1 MKYCQNCGAPLN
13 KGDAFCS
20 YCGSP
25 LPKKKKTGLIL
36 AACGLL
42 VLLAAAAVLLIT
54 GAFKKGEPFS
64 VETEGNYRVA
74 GSDDEAV
81 FKVNLGKNAPET
93 WLCDEEGNQ
102 IGRFHDDGKEGD
114 ESALDGIYTY
124 VLSSGPIEAHQKDK
138 GGSALDILES
148 LAPGGSSK
156 KQLTNLTRTSSYVIR
171 SGSRKSEPIEITSFV
186 YPETEEQK
194 QAAREYYESVC
205 TEIRAIEAKYRSAEG
220 VIPAE
225 KGEDYADEV
234 ENLVRQH
241 QQDGGIL
248 RYEREDCYIYIKF
261 TSGITR
267 MVEPLQ
273 ANVSSGGSE
282 VELTIWAYQPNPDIE
297 NTGIPD
303 FLRAV
308 GSEVGNCSYIQNYTG
323 TGVTLNL
330 IKGLPSN
337 EVVFWNGHGGYGPVV
352 KSFLASG
359 EYFDWNA
366 WWWDLGYFGDCVAD
380 RIINRSTDNQNELA
394 CVTSKFISRYCG
406 DLSNS
411 LFFLASCHSA
421 QDDRL
426 ANAFIGKGALA
437 VLGFTETVYTGYC
450 QIICA
455 DTLQKMTE
463 INSSTQ
469 DYYTLSDALAW
480 ARTEDGANDGEW
492 GAQYG
497 YSKEKTAEPKIIGD
511 GNYQLSAVK
520 TVTVY
525 VYDQNAEPV
534 TEGVAVILTDENGG
548 LTAAKKD
555 ESGNFTAKVPSGT
568 YRVTAAKT
576 GYVEAEAELTVTQDT
591 YTDLVLTRAL
601 TGTYKGWYVASQG
614 KTGVTL
620 EITDGHSGVFTFY
633 NLPGQTNA
641 QSGSYTVDV
650 TYENGEVTIS
660 GNEWIDK
667 PSTYSFVTF
676 TGRMSEDG
684 NTFSGK
690 VNNSWD
696 FEVTRQ

>member
-1 MKYCQNCGAPLN
+1 MKKCPNCGAPAG
-13 KGDAFCS
+13 KGELFCS

-42 VLLAAAAVLLIT
+42 VLLAVAAVLLIT

-273 ANVSSGGSE
+273 ANVSSGGSDTQ
-282 VELTIWAYQPNPDIE
+282 LTLWAYQPNPDIE
-297 NTGIPD
+297 NTSIGS
-303 FLRAV
+303 FLQGV
-308 GSEVGNCSYIQNYTG
+308 DSELNNCSYVQDYTG
-323 TGVTLNL
+323 SAVSLDLIRTL
-330 IKGLPSN
+330 PAN
-337 EVVFWNGHGGYGPVV
+337 EVIFWNGHGGYGPVV
-352 KSFLASG
+352 KSFLCSG
-359 EYFDWNA
+359 EAFDWGA
-366 WWWDLGYFGDCVAD
+366 CWLDVGYFNDCVTD
-380 RIINRSTDNQNELA
+380 RIVNRGTENQAELA
-394 CVTSKFISRYCG
+394 CVTSGFIKHYCG

-411 LFFLASCHSA
+411 LICLASCHST

-426 ANAFIGKGALA
+426 ANAFTEKGALA
-437 VLGFTETVYTGYC
+437 VLGFSNTVYTGYC
-450 QIICA
+450 QSICA
-455 DTLQKMTE
+455 DTLEKMTE
-463 INSSTQ
+463 INTGTQ
-469 DYYTLSDALAW
+469 DYYTLTDALELAK
-480 ARTEDGANDGEW
+480 TQNGANDREW
-492 GAQYG
+492 GSRYG
-497 YSKEKTAEPKIIGD
+497 FSKDTVAEPEIVGD
-511 GNYQLSAVK
+511 GGYQLSALR
-520 TVTVY
+520 TVTVS
-525 VYDQNAEPV
+525 VRDETGALL
-534 TEGVAVILTDENGG
+534 TEGVTVTLQDEQGGQIPAKRTDAGTYE
-548 LTAAKKD
+548 
-555 ESGNFTAKVPSGT
+555 AKVEAGN
-568 YRVTAAKT
+568 YLIRAEKADRAA
-576 GYVEAEAELTVTQDT
+576 AEIQLSVTQDCAA
-591 YTDLVLTRAL
+591 DLTLMQAL
-601 TGTYKGWYVASQG
+601 TGTYKGWYVANQG

-620 EITDGHSGVFTFY
+620 EILTPETGIFTFY

-641 QSGSYTVDV
+641 QSGSYSVNV
-650 TYENGEVTIS
+650 TYENGVVTVS
-660 GNEWIDK
+660 GNEWLDK

-676 TGRMSEDG
+676 TGTLSADG
-684 NTFSGK
+684 RTFSGK